1 MLIKFEHEAKQDLDY
16 FYKRDKQKVQRIF
29 QLIEDIEKNPFSGIG
44 KPEKLKYSLQGCY
57 SRRID
62 KANRLV
68 YKIDGKTLIILAC
81 RYHYD
86 K

>member
-1 MLIKFEHEAKQDLDY
+1 MLIKFEQEAQKDFDH
-16 FYKRDKQKVQRIF
+16 FYKRDKQKFKRII
-29 QLIEDIEKNPFSGIG
+29 QLIEDIQKNSCEGIG
-44 KPEKLKYSLQGCY
+44 KPEKLKYNLEGCW

-68 YKIDGKTLIILAC
+68 YKMEKNTLRILAC